1 MTVMFTK
8 LPGLD
13 EARLLEVV
21 VPILRAH
28 HVAGVE
34 LIWRTDQKGH
44 VLELTIEKPDSRL
57 PGAGITVD
65 LCSEISRDL
74 SVALDV
80 VDVIRSAN
88 YRLEVGSPGLDRPL
102 HSLDEYRRF
111 AGQLAKLKL
120 RAPLTQE
127 GFVGQ
132 KVLRGNLFG
141 VTDDDRITVET
152 ERGTV
157 SVPLDDI
164 QSARLVFEWN
174 SGGGANK
181 GNGASK
187 GGAAK
192 AGRPLAR
199 NFPGGGHPRK
209 ARSK

>member
-1 MTVMFTK
+1 MTVSFTK

-34 LIWRTDQKGH
+34 LIWRTDNKGH
-44 VLELTIEKPDSRL
+44 VLELTIEKPDARL

-102 HSLDEYRRF
+102 HTLDDYRRF

-120 RAPLTQE
+120 RSPLTQA
-127 GFVGQ
+127 GFAGQ

-141 VTDDDRITVET
+141 VTDDGQIAVET
-152 ERGTV
+152 EQGTV
-157 SVPLDDI
+157 SVLHTDI
-164 QSARLVFEWN
+164 LSARLVFEWN
-174 SGGGANK
+174 AGGGANK
-181 GNGASK
+181 GKMASK
-187 GGAAK
+187 GSAAK
-192 AGRPLAR
+192 AARPAR
-199 NFPGGGHPRK
+199 KFPGGGHPRK

>member
-28 HVAGVE
+28 AVAGVE

-44 VLELTIEKPDSRL
+44 VLELTIEKPDARL

-80 VDVIRSAN
+80 VDVIRSSN

-102 HSLDEYRRF
+102 HTLDEYRRF

-127 GFVGQ
+127 GFAGQ

-141 VTDDDRITVET
+141 VTDDGKVSVET

-157 SVPLDDI
+157 AVPLDEV
-164 QSARLVFEWN
+164 QSARLVFEWKA
-174 SGGGANK
+174 GGA
-181 GNGASK
+181 ASK

-192 AGRPLAR
+192 AKANRPAAR
-199 NFPGGGHPRK
+199 NFPGGAHPRK

>member
-1 MTVMFTK
+1 MTVSFTK

-13 EARLLEVV
+13 EARLLEVI

-28 HVAGVE
+28 HVTGVE
-34 LIWRTDQKGH
+34 LIWRTDHKGH
-44 VLELTIEKPDSRL
+44 VLELTIEKPEART
-57 PGAGITVD
+57 PGAGITID

-80 VDVIRSAN
+80 ADVIRAAN

-102 HSLDEYRRF
+102 HTLDEYKRF

-120 RAPLTQE
+120 KAPLSQE
-127 GFVGQ
+127 GFAGQ

-141 VTDDDRITVET
+141 VGEDGRISIET

-157 SVPLDDI
+157 SVALDDV

-174 SGGGANK
+174 GGRTSGAPAPKN
-181 GNGASK
+181 
-187 GGAAK
+187 
-192 AGRPLAR
+192 GRPAAR
-199 NFPGGGHPRK
+199 NISGGGHPRK

>member
-1 MTVMFTK
+1 MTAMFTK

-13 EARLLEVV
+13 EAKLLEVIE
-21 VPILRAH
+21 PILRAH

-44 VLELTIEKPDSRL
+44 VLELSIEKPDART

-65 LCSEISRDL
+65 VCSEISRDL

-80 VDVIRSAN
+80 TDVIRSSN

-120 RAPLTQE
+120 RAPLARE
-127 GFVGQ
+127 GFSGQ

-141 VTDDDRITVET
+141 VTDDGQVAIET

-157 SVPLDDI
+157 SVRLEEI
-164 QSARLVFEWN
+164 LSARLVFEWN
-174 SGGGANK
+174 SGST
-181 GNGASK
+181 ASK

-199 NFPGGGHPRK
+199 NFPGGRHPRK

>member
-1 MTVMFTK
+1 MFTK

-13 EARLLEVV
+13 EARLLEVIE
-21 VPILRAH
+21 PILRAH

-34 LIWRTDQKGH
+34 LTWRTDHKGH
-44 VLELTIEKPDSRL
+44 VLELTIEKPEART

-120 RAPLTQE
+120 KAPLAQA
-127 GFVGQ
+127 GFSGQ

-141 VTDDDRITVET
+141 VTDDGRISIET
-152 ERGTV
+152 EQGTV
-157 SVPLDDI
+157 SVLLDEI

-174 SGGGANK
+174 AGRSSSGG
-181 GNGASK
+181 S
-187 GGAAK
+187 
-192 AGRPLAR
+192 
-199 NFPGGGHPRK
+199 HPRK